1 MKKFTKI
8 MLIIAGIVAAI
19 GAVCVIAAFS
29 MGLKTSTLLHMVQN
43 GYFSFDEDD
52 LNFNIDSIGDIFNT
66 ESGSGSNSNYEVAES
81 FQNLDI
87 EFGAGELEVCY
98 ADVTNVEVKETGIS
112 NLKVDV
118 RENTLVIREKTK
130 ANININVDD
139 FDDRSLVVLI
149 PNGMKL
155 REVDMEIGA
164 AKADITDLL
173 ADEISIAVGAG
184 EADISNI
191 TARQFELEVGAGE
204 ANVTQLFVD
213 ALDVDAGLGQ
223 VNIAL
228 NGVQEEYNYSVECG
242 IGTVVVGENSYS
254 GLGEEQNVRYEG
266 ATKKIEIDCGIG
278 KVKVQFQK

>member
-8 MLIIAGIVAAI
+8 TLIFAGILAAI
-19 GAVCVIAAFS
+19 GVICVTVAFS
-29 MGLKTSTLLHMVQN
+29 RGLTTKTLVQLARDC
-43 GYFSFDEDD
+43 YFSFDEEG
-52 LNFNIDSIGDIFNT
+52 FHFSIGSIGENT
-66 ESGSGSNSNYEVAES
+66 DKENDGDKTSNYEVAES
-81 FQNLDI
+81 FEDLDI
-87 EFGAGELEVCY
+87 EFGAGELEVRY
-98 ADVTNVEVKETGIS
+98 ADVANVEVKETGLS

-118 RENTLVIREKTK
+118 KENTLVIREKTK
-130 ANININVDD
+130 VNININMDD
-139 FDDRSLVVLI
+139 LDDRSLVVLI
-149 PNGMKL
+149 PNEMKL

-164 AKADITDLL
+164 AKAEIMDLL
-173 ADEISIAVGAG
+173 ADEISITVGAG
-184 EADISNI
+184 EAEISNI

-204 ANVTQLFVD
+204 ANVTQLSVD

-223 VNIAL
+223 VNITL

-266 ATKKIEIDCGIG
+266 AAKKIEIDCGIG

>member
-8 MLIIAGIVAAI
+8 TLIIAGILVAI
-19 GAVCVIAAFS
+19 GLVCVTVAFS
-29 MGLKTSTLLHMVQN
+29 RGLTTRTLVQLARDS
-43 GYFSFDEDD
+43 YFSFDEEG
-52 LNFNIDSIGDIFNT
+52 FHFSIGSIEENANKENDGDKT
-66 ESGSGSNSNYEVAES
+66 SNYEVAES
-81 FQNLDI
+81 FQDLDI
-87 EFGAGELEVCY
+87 EFGAGELEARY
-98 ADVTNVEVKETGIS
+98 ADVANVEVKETGLS

-118 RENTLVIREKTK
+118 KENTLVIREKTK
-130 ANININVDD
+130 VNININMDD
-139 FDDRSLVVLI
+139 LDDRSLVVLI

-155 REVDMEIGA
+155 REVDIEIGA
-164 AKADITDLL
+164 AKAEIMDLL
-173 ADEISIAVGAG
+173 ADEISITVGAG
-184 EADISNI
+184 EAEISNI

-213 ALDVDAGLGQ
+213 ALDVNAGLGQ
-223 VNIAL
+223 VNITL
-228 NGVQEEYNYSVECG
+228 NGVQEEYNYSVECD